1 MALPSSGQISM
12 DDIRVELGVPT
23 QSPFSLNTARQGGYV
38 TLNFFSPTQPP
49 YSGQVALSDWYSYC
63 QSCGYYTYSLGYDTS
78 LSSSACSASQ
88 ATYYASAS
96 PLAIGVTIYTDIGG
110 NAGSSGYYSNG
121 TTWYQ
126 QDLGV
131 GEVMQIIATGSCAT
145 TTTTTTSA
153 VTYTNIG
160 RFRSGTSVS
169 CTSGGSNQFIY
180 LNDTDYA
187 TYVSNGNLLSIGMI
201 LFSTSGGA
209 AWNTSS
215 YPLVYDPANL
225 VVWSIGTFSEPGQ
238 IASVDQYC

>member
-1 MALPSSGQISM
+1 MSLPSSGQISM

-38 TLNFFSPTQPP
+38 VLNIFSPTTPP
-49 YSGQVALSDWYSYC
+49 YSGQVALTDWYSYC
-63 QSCGYYTYSLGYDTS
+63 QTCGYYTYSLGYDAS
-78 LSSSACSASQ
+78 LSSTSCSASQ
-88 ATYYASAS
+88 TTYYASVS
-96 PLAIGVTIYTDIGG
+96 PLTIGATIYVDTGG
-110 NAGSSGYYSNG
+110 TLGSSGYYSNG

-126 QDLGV
+126 QGLNNV
-131 GEVMQIIATGSCAT
+131 EQMVILATGSCAT

-153 VTYTNIG
+153 VTYTDVGIY
-160 RFRSGTSVS
+160 RSGTSVG
-169 CTSGGSNQFIY
+169 CFSGGSNRHIY

-215 YPLVYDPANL
+215 YPLVYDAGNL
-225 VVWSIGTFSEPGQ
+225 VVWNIGTFSEPGQ
-238 IASVDQYC
+238 IDSVNQFC